1 MWKPLSGLPYGY
13 FHPILSEYRNV
24 HTQKKVLVI
33 EVWFTKWKQVKIE
46 ISLLVTFYLGLVNK
60 KKGVK
65 STLGRIFGKKDKG
78 HHQMKALAASAA
90 AGGVKSPAGVSLGS
104 PQVFS
109 YHTILT

>member
-1 MWKPLSGLPYGY
+1 MFVLKVVGQCEITIEIKTD
-13 FHPILSEYRNV
+13 ILSKL
-24 HTQKKVLVI
+24 HQS
-33 EVWFTKWKQVKIE
+33 F
-46 ISLLVTFYLGLVNK
+46 SFLGLVNK

-109 YHTILT
+109 YHIIFMYHLQIISSV